1 MPSVRK
7 IRPHSTFRFENTSS
21 YKPTEHK
28 QRRKRK
34 DVWFISADGAKTLS
48 DSKLVKNYTV
58 TDFVCAWYPI
68 YYNNEVTGISVCCI

>member
-7 IRPHSTFRFENTSS
+7 SGSHSTFRFKNTSS
-21 YKPTEHK
+21 YTPTEHK

-48 DSKLVKNYTV
+48 DSELVKNYTLS
-58 TDFVCAWYPI
+58 DFVCAW
-68 YYNNEVTGISVCCI
+68 